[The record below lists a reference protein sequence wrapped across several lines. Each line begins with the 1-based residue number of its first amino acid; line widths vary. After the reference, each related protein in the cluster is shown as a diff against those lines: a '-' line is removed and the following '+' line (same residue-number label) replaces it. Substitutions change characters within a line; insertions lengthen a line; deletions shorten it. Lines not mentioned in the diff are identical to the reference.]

1 MSMPAMQFSVMK
13 DIWEEYGENKRH
25 KCMQVASKVYPTS
38 WEQPEIYQ
46 KATKEGVD
54 PMMTRPEVLLIMLI
68 SSVFLGNCDNF
79 DK

>member
-1 MSMPAMQFSVMK
+1 
-13 DIWEEYGENKRH
+13 
-25 KCMQVASKVYPTS
+25 MQVASKVYPTS

-68 SSVFLGNCDNF
+68 SSFFLGNCDNF